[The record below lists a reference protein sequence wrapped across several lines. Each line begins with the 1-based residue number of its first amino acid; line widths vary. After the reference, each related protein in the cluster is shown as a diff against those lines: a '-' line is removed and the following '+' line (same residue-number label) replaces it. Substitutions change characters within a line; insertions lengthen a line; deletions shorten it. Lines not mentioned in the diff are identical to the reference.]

1 MLERRLYA
9 EPPGPFATAL
19 LPAVLLIL
27 ALALPAFAQSV
38 AESLTA
44 AEKMYRQGEYSE
56 AADALE
62 RALSQAGDDKTKA
75 TAHLMLGMVHLA
87 RGFLDKAEEQFR
99 LSVVLDPSRK
109 LSPARYPPNA
119 VKLHEQ
125 ARARNLG
132 SVIVQSSQPEAEVH
146 IDNRLIG
153 ITGAEPVELDEI
165 PVGRHSIR
173 IVKQGYRPLERDI
186 SIGPSERSDFYAELE
201 ELDETPAVIDHK
213 PVEEGKEGSS
223 IRVKARVTDNKRVEE
238 VTLNYR
244 APGAGKYEKAPM
256 EQISRGIYEGVIP
269 RDRVTVEGIQYFI
282 TAKDFGGSITYDGRP
297 DSPFDV
303 RVAELDKDAPNIFHD
318 PITASSDATKLMIRA
333 KVKDN
338 KTLAR
343 VGIYYKRGEDD
354 DYLQEE
360 MKDTSGRGDFESPI
374 PEVFMSSETLNYYI
388 EAADESGNTRY
399 SGRADSPHVIKIFRV
414 LPFKDG
420 YVVERKKE
428 DDGDWTRTVTVNV
441 GTMKGAEKG
450 QVYTVFDASE
460 RVVDPETGMVLAIN
474 QKLTGK
480 IRITA
485 PGPASSQARIIKEQ
499 GRYSV
504 QKGNMIRLRPSP
516 PTGVGGYSDKFREN
530 TVTWNMSPEP
540 EVKGYILYRSESP
553 GGPFEKVE
561 KLTDRDDVEHVDDGS
576 YRNKL
581 EDGKKYYY
589 RIVAYNDDGV
599 KSDPSKVG
607 YVITKG
613 GPNPPTRLA
622 ARSGQIRRIPLK
634 WSASDDEETSGYKIF
649 RGETRDGAYSEI
661 ADIRDRTT
669 AEYVDKGGSE
679 PGRELEDGKVFW
691 YKMISYNKAG
701 KYGNETEPVS
711 AATRQKPASPAGFGV
726 VSASV
731 RSISLSWDMHPDG
744 DVEKYRIYRSGA
756 PRGPFEMIKEIADR
770 SVTEYTDE
778 DKTGATIKDGQKYY
792 YKLTAVNVGG
802 AESEPTAPVSGATFG
817 PPAGPEDVRA
827 TSGLVKQA
835 VVSWTPSTD
844 PEVAGY
850 IIYRGKTPDSLEKIK
865 KISDPSASRYK
876 DTGSWLERLED
887 GKVYYYAVR
896 AFNSVDV
903 ESLDP
908 KIVQAL
914 TKPVPSA
921 PTGLSGTQ
929 GEAGRT
935 TLTWKSNPE
944 PDIKSYRILRSAS
957 PTSGFATI
965 ASSRAAVY
973 EDTGLKNGQTYY
985 YRVQAVDE
993 DDLVSEESQ
1002 TTSVGTKPLPGA
1014 PAGLEA
1020 VAGFDSVTLAWE
1032 PNPEPDIERYIV
1044 YSAGFFGKQKI
1055 GESGVPSFK
1064 VEGLKP
1070 DSSYTYVVTA
1080 VDSDGLMS
1088 EPSPPVNVKTLK

>member
-1 MLERRLYA
+1 MPSRPLTA
-9 EPPGPFATAL
+9 AGPLAAL
-19 LPAVLLIL
+19 LLAL

-38 AESLTA
+38 AESLAA
-44 AEKMYRQGEYSE
+44 AERMYRSGEYGE
-56 AADALE
+56 AAALE
-62 RALSQAGDDKTKA
+62 GALSRAGDDRTKA
-75 TAHLMLGMVHLA
+75 TVHIMMGMVHQA
-87 RGFLDKAEEQFR
+87 RGFLDKAEEEFR
-99 LSVVLDPSRK
+99 RAVILDPSRK
-109 LSPARYPPNA
+109 LSPARYPPNV

-125 ARARNLG
+125 ARAQNLG
-132 SVIVQSSQPEAEVH
+132 SVIVQSNQPEAEVY

-165 PVGRHSIR
+165 PVGRHGIR

-201 ELDETPAVIDHK
+201 ELDEIPAVIDHK

-244 APGAGKYEKAPM
+244 TPGAGKYETAPM

-282 TAKDFGGSITYDGRP
+282 TARDFGGSITHDGRP

-318 PITASSDATKLMIRA
+318 PIAASSDATKLVIRA

-343 VGIYYKRGEDD
+343 VRIYYKRGEDD

-360 MKDTSGRGDFESPI
+360 MKDTSGGGDFESPI
-374 PEVFMSSETLNYYI
+374 PEVFMSAETLNYYI

-399 SGRADSPHVIKIFRV
+399 SGRLDSPHVIKIFRV

-441 GTMKGAEKG
+441 GKMKGAEKG

-460 RVVDPETGMVLAIN
+460 RIVDPETGMVLAIN

-480 IRITA
+480 IKITA
-485 PGPASSQARIIKEQ
+485 PGPASSQARIIDEE

-516 PTGVGGYSDKFREN
+516 PTGVGGYSEKFREN

-553 GGPFEKVE
+553 GGPFEKVK
-561 KLTDRDDVEHVDDGS
+561 KLTGRDGVEYVDEGS

-589 RIVAYNDDGV
+589 RVVAYNNDGLE
-599 KSDPSKVG
+599 SGPSKVG

-622 ARSGQIRRIPLK
+622 ARSGLIREIPLT
-634 WSASDDEETSGYKIF
+634 WSASADEETTGYKIF
-649 RGETRDGAYSEI
+649 RGETRDGAYAEI
-661 ADIRDRTT
+661 ADIRDR
-669 AEYVDKGGSE
+669 AAAGYVDKGGAE
-679 PGRELEDGKVFW
+679 PGRELADGKVYW
-691 YKMISYNKAG
+691 YKMVSYNKAG

-711 AATRQKPASPAGFGV
+711 AATRQKPASPSGLGV

-744 DVEKYRIYRSGA
+744 DVEKYRIYRSAA
-756 PRGPFEMIKEIADR
+756 PRGPYEMIKEITDR
-770 SVTEYTDE
+770 AVTEYTDK
-778 DKTGATIKDGQKYY
+778 DKTGKTIKDGQTYH

-802 AESEPTAPVSGATFG
+802 AESEPAGPVSGVTFG
-817 PPAGPEDVRA
+817 PPAGPEEVRA
-827 TSGLVKQA
+827 TSGLVKLA
-835 VVSWTPSTD
+835 VISWAPPAD
-844 PEVAGY
+844 PEVVGY
-850 IIYRGKTPDSLEKIK
+850 NIYRGEAPDKLERIK
-865 KISDPSASRYK
+865 KISDPAVSRYK
-876 DTGSWLERLED
+876 DTGSWLERLKD
-887 GKVYYYAVR
+887 GTIYYYAVR
-896 AFNSVDV
+896 SFNSVDV

-908 KIVQAL
+908 KVIQAL

-921 PTGLSGTQ
+921 PSGLSGTQ

-935 TLTWKSNPE
+935 TLTWKPNPE
-944 PDIKSYRILRSAS
+944 PDIKSYRILRSTS
-957 PTSGFATI
+957 PTSGFAAI
-965 ASSRAAVY
+965 ASAKATVY

-985 YRVQAVDE
+985 YRVQAIDG

-1002 TTSVGTKPLPGA
+1002 TTSVATKPLPSA

-1020 VAGFDSVTLAWE
+1020 MAGFNSVTLTWD
-1032 PNPEPDIERYIV
+1032 PNPEPDIDHYVV

-1055 GESGVPSFK
+1055 GSANGPSFR
-1064 VEGLKP
+1064 VEGLRP